1 MRLGNEEKATDRSPL
16 YGEGK
21 EICMKKFWKKLR
33 RKTAVVLVASMLAT
47 SMVPMTGLAA
57 VYGVNGIFSEDSDFD
72 LSEYLATASVAAT
85 VDGDGG
91 IGLADGGRSGETL
104 LEAGYDIDVMKVSLA
119 SGSDA
124 TASNADWTETK
135 VKIAE
140 EILKHLSMTATVSDA
155 DTAIADFVYLNTDGL
170 DSDSTVAAGVNVP
183 EEAMQFLEEG
193 SYQFTLRFVPEL
205 DDALGDNIVVPSLAS
220 CEFSITVTV
229 DKRGGNPGGLE
240 STVALKGFHEETSG
254 ETWIYVGDDPVDL
267 NDYCVTDP
275 EDLPVVFTSSNPD
288 VATISDAGIFTP
300 LANGKTT
307 IKAKVMAEGYEQST
321 DKMTVQVWTY
331 EPMPFVPDT
340 FELYE
345 GEEWQYTFERSLA
358 KDVCV
363 LDADGAAV
371 DESVAKV
378 KLADKGKT
386 ITVIAKKAGSYQLK
400 LVQHVDGQVTYIGY
414 TDFIVKPVR
423 DGGFHINGFHG
434 ETDDSEGITTTWTY
448 IEYPPMYLANYCD
461 TEAESAAITFTSSDE
476 NVAVIENGYLIPL
489 DTGRTTITATMEAP
503 GYQRATDT
511 LHVDIWRFEPQ
522 HNLPE
527 SITVHEGKTWSYTFP
542 EPLKNKTRI
551 KVYSDDTGEEVGEDI
566 INVSLS
572 EDRTVITVEAKQA
585 GEYYLVTER
594 HMEERYTTYT
604 EEMYISVLKEGVSLS
619 ASVNQIV
626 IEPGETVTFDVAYT
640 PETARLEFEYF
651 EEYMEVA
658 YENGKVTVTGLLP
671 TEDVLEQLVI
681 RLVNE
686 DEVLAAHW
694 IQVVVA
700 EKQLEAETVEE
711 ALAEANKKIGEAIE
725 HGNYPE
731 IIKLVDEVVA
741 ILKEA
746 PQSEIADSL
755 AAIDEL
761 EKELSKVTA
770 VGEDVYGDDIR
781 AAASGALLNLVSM
794 GEFEGK
800 LIVKRVED
808 ATNTAGVT
816 LDIKLQR
823 GSDGEMITELAVPMR
838 LKLKVP
844 GIDLTKK
851 VRIKHTKED
860 GSVAWIYPAVE
871 GEYLVF
877 WVDSYSTFAI
887 SNVTSG
893 GSHSGGSGGGG
904 GGGSSVSASVS
915 GTVTSDA
922 KKGYVNSVTGI
933 ITGSAAGYSRWNQD
947 EAGWKLQYA
956 DGTFAAGAMLTDEN
970 GNPYEQV
977 AWELI
982 NGGWYPFGAD
992 GYVKGGFVYDA
1003 ALGGMFYVDI
1013 NTGMKTGWQL
1023 IDGVWRYFNPVSD
1036 GKRGIMLTDTTVDGY
1051 YIDAEGIW
1059 RQ

>member
-1 MRLGNEEKATDRSPL
+1 
-16 YGEGK
+16 
-21 EICMKKFWKKLR
+21 MKGFWKKLH
-33 RKTAVVLVASMLAT
+33 RKTAVALVASMLAT

-57 VYGVNGIFSEDSDFD
+57 VYGVNGIYSEDLDFD

-85 VDGDGG
+85 VNGAGG
-91 IGLADGGRSGETL
+91 IDLAGGVRSGETL
-104 LEAGYDIDVMKVSLA
+104 LTAGYDIDVKKVSLA
-119 SGSDA
+119 SGSNA
-124 TASNADWTETK
+124 TASNADWPETN

-140 EILKHLSMTATVSDA
+140 EILKHLGMTATVSDA
-155 DTAIADFVYLNTDGL
+155 DPAIADFVYLNMDGL
-170 DSDSTVAAGVNVP
+170 DSDSTVSAGVDVP
-183 EEAMQFLEEG
+183 EEAMQSLEEG
-193 SYQFTLRFVPEL
+193 AYQFTLRFAPEL
-205 DDALGDNIVVPSLAS
+205 DEALGDNIVISSIVP
-220 CEFSITVTV
+220 CEFDITVAV
-229 DKRGGNPGGLE
+229 DKGGSVPGDLK
-240 STVALKGFHEETSG
+240 STVELNGFHGEVSG

-275 EDLPVVFTSSNPD
+275 EDLSVMFTSSDPE

-307 IKAKVMAEGYEQST
+307 VKAKVTAEGYEQST
-321 DKMTVQVWTY
+321 DKMKVQVWTY
-331 EPMPFVPDT
+331 EPMPSVPDA

-345 GEEWQYTFERSLA
+345 GEAWQHTFEQSLA

-363 LDADGAAV
+363 LDKNGETAGEEIA
-371 DESVAKV
+371 EV
-378 KLADKGKT
+378 KLAEKGKK
-386 ITVIAKKAGSYQLK
+386 ITVTAKKAGSYQLK
-400 LVQHVDGQVTYIGY
+400 LVQHADGQVTYIGY
-414 TDFIVKPVR
+414 VDFTVKPAR
-423 DGGFHINGFHG
+423 DAVFHIDGFHG
-434 ETDDSEGITTTWTY
+434 ETDDPEGVTSTWTY
-448 IEYPPMYLANYCD
+448 MEHGRMYLDDYCHTD
-461 TEAESAAITFTSSDE
+461 VEGATITFTSSDE
-476 NVAVIENGYLIPL
+476 SVAVIEDGYLIPL
-489 DTGRTTITATMEAP
+489 NTGRTTITATMEAP
-503 GYQRATDT
+503 GYRIAADT
-511 LHVDIWRFEPQ
+511 LHVDVWKFEPQ

-527 SITVHEGKTWSYTFP
+527 SITVNEGKTWSYTFP
-542 EPLKNKTRI
+542 EPLKNRTYI
-551 KVYSDDTGEEVGEDI
+551 KVYSDDTGEEVGEDV

-626 IEPGETVTFDVAYT
+626 VEPGETVTFDVAYT
-640 PETARLEFEYF
+640 PGTARLEFEYF
-651 EEYMEVA
+651 EEYIEVA
-658 YENGKVTVTGLLP
+658 YENGKVTVTGLMK

-700 EKQLEAETVEE
+700 EKQLEAATVEE
-711 ALAEANKKIGEAIE
+711 ALAEANQKIGEAIE
-725 HGNYPE
+725 YGNYPE
-731 IIKLVDEVVA
+731 IIKLVDEVVT

-746 PQSEIADSL
+746 PQSEIADNL

-761 EKELSKVTA
+761 ENELSKVAA
-770 VGEDVYGDDIR
+770 VGEDVYGDNIR
-781 AAASGALLNLVSM
+781 AAASGALLNLISM

-800 LIVKRVED
+800 LIVKQIED
-808 ATNTAGVT
+808 TTNTTGVT
-816 LDIKLQR
+816 LDIKFQR
-823 GSDGEMITELAVPMR
+823 GSDGETITELAVPMQ

-844 GIDLTKK
+844 EIDLTKK
-851 VRIKHTKED
+851 IRIKHTKED
-860 GSVAWIYPAVE
+860 GSVAWIYPTVE

-922 KKGYVNSVTGI
+922 KKGYVNSVSGI
-933 ITGSAAGYSRWNQD
+933 ITGSAAGYSQWNQD
-947 EAGWKLQYA
+947 AAGWKLQYA
-956 DGTFAAGAMLTDEN
+956 DGTFAAGAMLADEN

-982 NGGWYPFGAD
+982 NGAWYPFGAD
-992 GYVKGGFVYDA
+992 GYVKGGLVYDA

-1023 IDGVWRYFNPVSD
+1023 VDGVWRYFNTVSD

-1051 YIDAEGIW
+1051 YIDADGIW